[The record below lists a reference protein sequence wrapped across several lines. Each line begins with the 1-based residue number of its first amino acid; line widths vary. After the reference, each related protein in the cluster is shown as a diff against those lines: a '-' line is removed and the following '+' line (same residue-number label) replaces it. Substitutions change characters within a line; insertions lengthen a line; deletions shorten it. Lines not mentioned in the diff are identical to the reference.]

1 MSKLKLV
8 ILTATIVWSGFELRQ
23 TATAAQFSAQV
34 MTTATHSRSVVTNGQ
49 YLALAKKCTLKRY
62 RRPR

>member
-1 MSKLKLV
+1 MPKVKLV
-8 ILTATIVWSGFELRQ
+8 ILATIIAWTGFELRQ
-23 TATAAQFSAQV
+23 TATAAQFSAPTI
-34 MTTATHSRSVVTNGQ
+34 TTISHPRGAVTDGR